1 MRIVVQNPKT
11 GCYLEETGGWTMDVR
26 QARDFVSSADAMNA
40 RRQHGLAEASLV
52 FRFEREG
59 YSISVPLEPLPRET
73 PDTPLPPQPPV
84 HEEAGL
90 LIG

>member
-1 MRIVVQNPKT
+1 MRIVVQNPRT
-11 GCYLEETGGWTMDVR
+11 GCYLEETGGWTADVR
-26 QARDFVSSADAMNA
+26 HARDFVSSADAMQV

-59 YSISVPLEPLPRET
+59 YSISVPLEPLPGEVIGVPMHPQSAARE
-73 PDTPLPPQPPV
+73 D
-84 HEEAGL
+84 AGL